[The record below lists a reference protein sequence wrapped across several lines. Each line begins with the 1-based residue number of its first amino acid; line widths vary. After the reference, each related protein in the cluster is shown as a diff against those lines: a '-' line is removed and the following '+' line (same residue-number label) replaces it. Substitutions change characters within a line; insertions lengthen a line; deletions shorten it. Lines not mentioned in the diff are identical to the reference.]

1 VRLFILILSL
11 TAYFFASAQVDTN
24 SIKLLYARC
33 MDFSEDKIDSL
44 DYYADYISRESQK
57 LKYDDGKF
65 FSLRLH
71 GLCEEYKSDYDK
83 AIDYYLQCLEVAHAQ
98 KNKDLEVA
106 ELTDL
111 AIVYTEVKRFAE
123 AKNVYLQCIEMKS
136 KTDTSSLVDTYINLG
151 AIYNNLNLHDSAL
164 FFLQKGLTL
173 SQTYKSKKD
182 YDVSS
187 LYNNLGN
194 TYFFKKQ
201 YNTALFYF
209 DINQKQHLAPEKRAD
224 LWVDYLNIADVY
236 IEEAKFDSAKKYA
249 DSSMAI
255 ANLLDS
261 RSKQADNYSLFAKL
275 YQHKNEYK
283 KANEYLLKW
292 YDLDTA
298 MVNNETNQTIVRL
311 QEQYHAR
318 QRENEK
324 LVLQAQVDKE
334 IFRSRIIMIVAC
346 ALFLIALIVAL
357 AFVMKRRANRKLQET
372 NELITHQNEKLAEL
386 NFEKNALISIV
397 SHDLSTPFATIGM
410 WSQVIQDGGRG
421 LNEEQKTSIHKIQEA
436 TKYGEKLIHR
446 ILNVEKSQTNQHKL
460 NFEDFEL
467 GAFIRSIAE
476 SFRLKALKKN
486 IQLHIKTS
494 GNIPVMS
501 DKELISRICE
511 NLLSNAVKFTPLG
524 KNIFLTVAEEEKNV
538 RIIVQDEGVGIEKE
552 ELPKLFSKYSKI
564 SSQSTDGEP
573 STGLGLA
580 IVKRIVDELG
590 GSIFCE
596 SEAGTGSTFTVI
608 LKK

>member
-1 VRLFILILSL
+1 
-11 TAYFFASAQVDTN
+11 
-24 SIKLLYARC
+24 

-44 DYYADYISRESQK
+44 DYYADYISRESIK
-57 LKYDDGKF
+57 LKFDAGKF

-83 AIDYYLQCLEVAHAQ
+83 AIDYYLQCLEVAHTQ
-98 KNKDLEVA
+98 KNRDLEVA

-111 AIVYTEVKRFAE
+111 AIVYTEVKRFGE
-123 AKNVYLQCIEMKS
+123 AKKVYLQCIEIKS

-164 FFLQKGLTL
+164 FFLQKGLAL
-173 SQTYKSKKD
+173 SLAYKSPKE

-201 YNTALFYF
+201 YSTALFYF
-209 DINQKQHLAPEKRAD
+209 EINHKQHLAPEKRAD

-255 ANLLDS
+255 ASLLES

-275 YQHKNEYK
+275 YQHNNEYK

-292 YDLDTA
+292 YELDTA

-324 LVLQAQVDKE
+324 LVLEAQVDKE
-334 IFRSRIIMIVAC
+334 VFRSRIIMIVAC
-346 ALFLIALIVAL
+346 ALLLIALIVAL
-357 AFVMKRRANRKLQET
+357 AFIMKRRANRKLQET

-410 WSQVIQDGGRG
+410 WSQILQDGSNG
-421 LNEEQKTSIHKIQEA
+421 LNEEQK
-436 TKYGEKLIHR
+436 
-446 ILNVEKSQTNQHKL
+446 
-460 NFEDFEL
+460 
-467 GAFIRSIAE
+467 
-476 SFRLKALKKN
+476 
-486 IQLHIKTS
+486 
-494 GNIPVMS
+494 
-501 DKELISRICE
+501 
-511 NLLSNAVKFTPLG
+511 KFD
-524 KNIFLTVAEEEKNV
+524 
-538 RIIVQDEGVGIEKE
+538 Q
-552 ELPKLFSKYSKI
+552 
-564 SSQSTDGEP
+564 
-573 STGLGLA
+573 
-580 IVKRIVDELG
+580 
-590 GSIFCE
+590 
-596 SEAGTGSTFTVI
+596 
-608 LKK
+608 